1 MRLLGKVISSP
12 FLSALYYFGEE
23 MKTEKTNLS
32 GRSTDSRWA
41 IRPLVSPEVYT
52 DRQEHIDYLYNAA
65 LDAIGRRTMST
76 VLLGQRRMGKTEIFK
91 RVVNRLFFEQDHR
104 DPDAVVPVYY
114 SFKDE
119 PLDRWEFAAEYVENF
134 LRWYAAFRV
143 RDISILDRTV
153 VSVDDLP
160 DLMKSKIDISRYLAG
175 GINLLGL
182 LQKKGGVII
191 PEKEALW
198 LPRGISDRDESTI
211 VMFLDEFQNTRLPQ
225 YNFSIVG
232 FMQEAVESPTCPHF
246 VTGSAM
252 SILAREILGRGS
264 LFGRFDSHPIEPM
277 TNYWGARLALKAAIY
292 HKTDIP
298 YEMAPVVA
306 DRCGGNPFYITA
318 VVRQAAKQGKL
329 IVSEETLNEILAVDL
344 SSGFIWAELNDQVT
358 KWIERINEYGITK
371 WILYLS
377 ALEEGDR
384 LDLDR
389 IQKELA
395 GHEGKV
401 VPMETIRD
409 VLIKLSRGDLLQYME
424 LGGWF
429 RKIDDPILLEFLKV
443 WGRIE
448 VEGQD
453 RARVQKELVRHY
465 QTIERRIRDHLGYLA
480 EVYMAQVL
488 WSGQRKT
495 LSGSF
500 FHSDEDVTL
509 PWRFIYIRHRTRLG
523 AAKEMEIDVEAA
535 AAKEHWIC
543 ESKWRHGRKANHVDV
558 ESLLRKAEVLREAEG
573 EGLETMRAWFFSH
586 DGFTGKAEVL
596 MKEKGMLWSV
606 REDLDGLL
614 KSVGLRCLPNI
625 MNKKGNGLSTSFL

>member
-1 MRLLGKVISSP
+1 MNILIST
-12 FLSALYYFGEE
+12 FKIV
-23 MKTEKTNLS
+23 MNTNNGQLFTKQ
-32 GRSTDSRWA
+32 GNHRWA
-41 IRPLVSPEVYT
+41 IRPLVHEEVYT
-52 DRQEHIDYLYNAA
+52 NREEHLEYLYNAA

-104 DPDAVVPVYY
+104 DPKALVPVYY
-114 SFKDE
+114 SFKDK

-134 LRWYAAFRV
+134 LRWYAAFRL

-153 VSVDDLP
+153 INVDDLS
-160 DLMKSKIDISRYLAG
+160 DLMKSKIKISKYLAG
-175 GINLLGL
+175 GINLLGW
-182 LQKKGGVII
+182 LQKKSGVII

-198 LPRGISDRDESTI
+198 LPRGISDRDESTT

-225 YNFSIVG
+225 YEFDIVG

-277 TNYWGARLALKAAIY
+277 TNYWGARLVLKAAIY

-318 VVRQAAKQGKL
+318 VVRQAAKQGKP

-371 WILYLS
+371 WVLYLS
-377 ALEEGDR
+377 ALEEEDR

-389 IQKELA
+389 IRKELA
-395 GHEGKV
+395 EREGKV

-448 VEGQD
+448 VEGHD
-453 RARVQKELVRHY
+453 RARVQNDLRTRY
-465 QTIERRIRDHLGYLA
+465 QTMDRRIRDHKGYLA
-480 EVYMAQVL
+480 EVYMAQIL
-488 WSGQRKT
+488 WSGQNKT
-495 LSGSF
+495 LPGNF
-500 FHSDEDVTL
+500 FHGEENITL
-509 PWRFIYIRHRTRLG
+509 PWHFSYVKLRTRLAG
-523 AAKEMEIDVEAA
+523 GPGQALDVEGGAG
-535 AAKEHWIC
+535 KERWIC
-543 ESKWRHGRKANHVDV
+543 ESKWWSGRKAGRTEV
-558 ESLLRKAEVLREAEG
+558 ESLLRKGEAVKEEAGKGLQILR
-573 EGLETMRAWFFSH
+573 LWFFAH
-586 DGFTGKAEVL
+586 DGFTGEAEAL
-596 MKEKGMLWSV
+596 MKEKDMLWSV

-625 MNKKGNGLSTSFL
+625 EQKGN

>member
-1 MRLLGKVISSP
+1 
-12 FLSALYYFGEE
+12 

-32 GRSTDSRWA
+32 SKSTDSRWA

-119 PLDRWEFAAEYVENF
+119 PLDRWEFAIGYVENF
-134 LRWYAAFRV
+134 LRWYAAFRL
-143 RDISILDRTV
+143 RDTSILSPDS
-153 VSVDDLP
+153 VSRD
-160 DLMKSKIDISRYLAG
+160 
-175 GINLLGL
+175 GL
-182 LQKKGGVII
+182 SELIKARLEVPKGLTGALNFMGFLQKRDVTI
-191 PEKEALW
+191 PEDSAVT
-198 LPRGISDRDESTI
+198 LPRRVSDWDESTI

-225 YNFSIVG
+225 YKFSIVG

-277 TNYWGARLALKAAIY
+277 TNYWGARLVLKAAIY

-329 IVSEETLNEILAVDL
+329 IISEETLSEILAVDL

-371 WILYLS
+371 WVLYLS

-429 RKIDDPILLEFLKV
+429 KKIDDPILLEFLKV

-448 VEGQD
+448 VEGHD
-453 RARVQKELVRHY
+453 RARVQNDLRTRY
-465 QTIERRIRDHLGYLA
+465 QTMDRRIRDHKGYLA
-480 EVYMAQVL
+480 EVYMAQIL
-488 WSGQRKT
+488 WSGQNKT
-495 LSGSF
+495 LPGNF
-500 FHSDEDVTL
+500 FHGEENITL
-509 PWRFIYIRHRTRLG
+509 PWHFSYVKLRTRLAG
-523 AAKEMEIDVEAA
+523 GKGMEIDVEGGAG
-535 AAKEHWIC
+535 KERWIC
-543 ESKWRHGRKANHVDV
+543 ESKWWSGRKAGRTEV
-558 ESLLRKAEVLREAEG
+558 ESLLRKGEAVKEEAGKGLQILR
-573 EGLETMRAWFFSH
+573 LWFFAH
-586 DGFTGKAEVL
+586 DGFTGEAEAL

-614 KSVGLRCLPNI
+614 KSVGLRQLPELVDEGRNDHAE
-625 MNKKGNGLSTSFL
+625 

>member
-1 MRLLGKVISSP
+1 
-12 FLSALYYFGEE
+12 
-23 MKTEKTNLS
+23 MKIKENDFSDK
-32 GRSTDSRWA
+32 RTDSRWA
-41 IRPLVSPEVYT
+41 IRPLVPRKVYT
-52 DRQEHIDYLYNAA
+52 NRQEHIDYLYNAA

-91 RVVNRLFFEQDHR
+91 RVVNHLFFDQDHR
-104 DPDAVVPVYY
+104 DPKALVPVYY
-114 SFKDE
+114 SFKDK

-134 LRWYAAFRV
+134 LRWYAAFRL

-153 VSVDDLP
+153 INVDDLS
-160 DLMKSKIDISRYLAG
+160 DLMKSKIKISKYLAG
-175 GINLLGL
+175 GINLLGW
-182 LQKKGGVII
+182 LQKKSGVII

-198 LPRGISDRDESTI
+198 LPRGISDRDESTT

-225 YNFSIVG
+225 YEFDIVG

-277 TNYWGARLALKAAIY
+277 TNYWGARLAFNISRY
-292 HKTDIP
+292 YKTEIEGKMLP
-298 YEMAPVVA
+298 ITA

-318 VVRQAAKQGKL
+318 VVRQAAKQRKP

-344 SSGFIWAELNDQVT
+344 SSGFIWAELSDQVT

-371 WILYLS
+371 WVLYLS

-395 GHEGKV
+395 EREGKV

-448 VEGQD
+448 VEGKNQ
-453 RARVQKELVRHY
+453 AVVRSETVKKY
-465 QTIERRIRDHLGYLA
+465 QTLKRKFSDHLGYLA
-480 EVYMAQVL
+480 EVYMVQAL
-488 WSGQRKT
+488 WNGQRKK
-495 LSGSF
+495 LPGEL
-500 FHSDEDVTL
+500 FHAKGDIEL
-509 PWRFIYIRHRTRLG
+509 PWQFFYIWHRVRLG
-523 AAKEMEIDVEAA
+523 AGVEKEIDIYAA
-535 AAKEHWIC
+535 AGAEVWIG
-543 ESKWRHGRKANHVDV
+543 ESKWWRGRKVGRV
-558 ESLLRKAEVLREAEG
+558 EVETFLRKGKFVREAEG
-573 EGLETMRAWFFSH
+573 EGLQMLRLWFFAH
-586 DGFTGKAEVL
+586 DGFTEEAEAL
-596 MKEKGMLWSV
+596 MREKGVLWST
-606 REDLDGLL
+606 RQDLDNLL
-614 KSVGLRCLPNI
+614 KSVGLRQLPDLADESKVKHI
-625 MNKKGNGLSTSFL
+625 P

>member
-1 MRLLGKVISSP
+1 
-12 FLSALYYFGEE
+12 
-23 MKTEKTNLS
+23 MKTKENNLFDK
-32 GRSTDSRWA
+32 RTDTRWA
-41 IRPLVSPEVYT
+41 IRPLVPREVYT
-52 DRQEHIDYLYNAA
+52 NRQEHIDYLYNAA

-91 RVVNRLFFEQDHR
+91 RVVNQLFFEQDHQ
-104 DPDAVVPVYY
+104 DPKAVVPVYY

-119 PLDRWEFAAEYVENF
+119 PLDRWEFAIEYTENF
-134 LRWYAAFRV
+134 LRWYAAFRL
-143 RDISILDRTV
+143 RDPQILSRKKLKRN
-153 VSVDDLP
+153 DL
-160 DLMKSKIDISRYLAG
+160 LKLIRSRLKITDSLAG
-175 GINLLGL
+175 ALNFMQS
-182 LQKKGGVII
+182 LQEKDVTI
-191 PEKEALW
+191 PENEAVT
-198 LPRGISDRDESTI
+198 LPREISDWDESTI

-264 LFGRFDSHPIEPM
+264 LFGRFRSQPIEPM
-277 TNYWGARLALKAAIY
+277 TNYWGTRLAINASRY
-292 HKTDIP
+292 HRTEIEEK
-298 YEMAPVVA
+298 MLPVLA

-318 VVRQAAKQGKL
+318 VIQQAAEQRKP

-371 WILYLS
+371 WVLYLS

-395 GHEGKV
+395 EREGKV

-429 RKIDDPILLEFLKV
+429 RKTDDPILLEFLKV

-453 RARVQKELVRHY
+453 RASVQNDLRTQY
-465 QTIERRIRDHLGYLA
+465 QTIKRRIHDHRGYLA
-480 EVYMAQVL
+480 EVYIAQIL
-488 WSGQRKT
+488 WSGQDKT
-495 LSGSF
+495 LPGKL
-500 FHSDEDVTL
+500 FHSKENITL
-509 PWRFIYIRHRTRLG
+509 PWHFSYVKLRSRLG
-523 AAKEMEIDVEAA
+523 GGKGMEIDVEGGAG
-535 AAKEHWIC
+535 KERWIC
-543 ESKWRHGRKANHVDV
+543 ESKWWIGRKVGQAEV
-558 ESLLRKAEVLREAEG
+558 ESLMRKGSVVKEEVG
-573 EGLETMRAWFFSH
+573 EGLQILRLWFFAH
-586 DGFTGKAEVL
+586 EGFTEDAEAL
-596 MKEKGMLWSV
+596 MREKGVLWST
-606 REDLDGLL
+606 RQDLDNLL
-614 KSVGLRCLPNI
+614 KFVGLRQLPN
-625 MNKKGNGLSTSFL
+625 MAK